1 MTVWLAALKDLHS
14 TAIPAVLVT
23 VATIQGSTPREAGA
37 RMVFTADGQYDTIG
51 GGHLEWRAAQIARD
65 MLEADATMFAGIRK
79 FERIALGPSLGQC
92 CGGVVFL
99 AFERIDQRVDT
110 RAGSLLTE
118 LEHHWRNGVD
128 IWRAVALES
137 DDPTLLYEL
146 EGEACDLTAP
156 DNGLDAEQFRHAG
169 NTHVTQD
176 RYGRRWLLDRC
187 RAHQPQVVLF
197 GAGHV
202 GAAIVRVLATLPCR
216 VLWVDEREDMFPAD
230 LPMQVTVEATD
241 VPNAVVDMAEPGAY
255 FLVMTHSHA
264 LDQQLS
270 ERILKRADIGWY
282 GLIGSQTKRKQFEHR
297 LLDRGITQ
305 EQLNK
310 MTCPIGIPGI
320 YGKEP
325 ASIALAVVAQL
336 LQLWELQ
343 ALRVVKAQ
351 QPQQPDLSGTLKA
364 RPPTH
369 MLDGRS

>member
-1 MTVWLAALKDLHS
+1 MTAWLAALKDLHS
-14 TAIPAVLVT
+14 TATPAVLVT

-37 RMVFTADGQYDTIG
+37 RMVFTADSQYDTIG

-65 MLEADATMFAGIRK
+65 MLDALEADAPAFSSIRK

-99 AFERIDQRVDT
+99 AFERIDEH
-110 RAGSLLTE
+110 AGAMLTE
-118 LEHHWRNGVD
+118 LEQHWCNGVD

-146 EGEACDLTAP
+146 EGEACDLSAP

-202 GAAIVRVLATLPCR
+202 GTAIVRVLATLPCR
-216 VLWVDEREDMFPAD
+216 VLWVDEREDMFPPD
-230 LPMQVTVEATD
+230 LPLQVTVEATD

-325 ASIALAVVAQL
+325 ASIAIAVVAQL
-336 LQLWELQ
+336 MQLWEI
-343 ALRVVKAQ
+343 RSR
-351 QPQQPDLSGTLKA
+351 QPDRKTRAKLA
-364 RPPTH
+364 TH

>member
-1 MTVWLAALKDLHS
+1 MTAWLAALRDLHNAS
-14 TAIPAVLVT
+14 IPAVLVT
-23 VATIQGSTPREAGA
+23 VAASQGSTPREAGA
-37 RMVFTADGQYDTIG
+37 RMLFTADGQHDTIG

-65 MLEADATMFAGIRK
+65 MLAADAAQFSSQRK
-79 FERIALGPSLGQC
+79 YERIALGPSLGQC

-99 AFERIDQRVDT
+99 AFERIAQH
-110 RAGSLLTE
+110 AGSMLTK
-118 LEHHWRNGVD
+118 LEQHWRNGVD
-128 IWRAVALES
+128 VWRAVALES
-137 DDPTLLYEL
+137 DDPTLLYEV
-146 EGEACDLTAP
+146 EGEACDLSAP
-156 DNGLDAEQFRHAG
+156 DNGLEAAMFRDAG
-169 NTHVTQD
+169 NTHVAED

-282 GLIGSQTKRKQFEHR
+282 GLIGSYTKRKQFEHR

-336 LQLWELQ
+336 MQLWEI
-343 ALRVVKAQ
+343 RF
-351 QPQQPDLSGTLKA
+351 QQPDRKFKA
-364 RPPTH
+364 RPATQ

>member
-1 MTVWLAALKDLHS
+1 MTIWLAALKDLHS
-14 TAIPAVLVT
+14 TATPAVLVT

-65 MLEADATMFAGIRK
+65 MLNADPQAFSSTRK

-99 AFERIDQRVDT
+99 AFERIDQHSDART
-110 RAGSLLTE
+110 GAMLSE
-118 LEHHWRNGVD
+118 LEHHWSSGVD
-128 IWRAVALES
+128 VWRAVALEA
-137 DDPTLLYEL
+137 DEPTLLYEL
-146 EGEACDLTAP
+146 EGEACDLSAP
-156 DNGLDAEQFRHAG
+156 DNGLDAALFRNAG
-169 NTHVTQD
+169 NTHVAED

-216 VLWVDEREDMFPAD
+216 VLWVDEREDVFPAD

-241 VPNAVVDMAEPGAY
+241 VPNAVVDLAEPGAY

-297 LLDRGITQ
+297 LLDRGITE

-325 ASIALAVVAQL
+325 ASIAIAVVAQL
-336 LQLWELQ
+336 MQLWELQ
-343 ALRVVKAQ
+343 APKAQ
-351 QPQQPDLSGTLKA
+351 QPQQLDSAGTFKA
-364 RPPTH
+364 RLATH
-369 MLDGRS
+369 LLDGRS

>member
-1 MTVWLAALKDLHS
+1 MTAWLAALKDLHD
-14 TAIPAVLVT
+14 AAVPAVLVT
-23 VATIQGSTPREAGA
+23 VATIQGSAPREAGA
-37 RMVFTADGQYDTIG
+37 RMVLTADDQVDTIG
-51 GGHLEWRAAQIARD
+51 GGHLEWRAAQIARA
-65 MLEADATMFAGIRK
+65 MLEADPTALSGIRK

-99 AFERIDQRVDT
+99 AFERIDRHVDAH
-110 RAGSLLTE
+110 AGAMLDA
-118 LEHHWRNGVD
+118 LEQHWRKGIDV
-128 IWRAVALES
+128 WRAVALES
-137 DDPTLLYEL
+137 NDPTLLYEP
-146 EGEACDLTAP
+146 EGEACDLGAP
-156 DNGLDAEQFRHAG
+156 DNGLDAAMFLNAG
-169 NTHVTQD
+169 NTHVAQD

-230 LPMQVTVEATD
+230 LPMQVAIEATD
-241 VPNAVVDMAEPGAY
+241 APNAVVDLAEPGAY

-270 ERILKRADIGWY
+270 ERILKRADIGWF
-282 GLIGSQTKRKQFEHR
+282 GLIGSVTKRKQFEHR
-297 LLDRGITQ
+297 LQDRGITQ

-325 ASIALAVVAQL
+325 ASIAIAVVAQL
-336 LQLWELQ
+336 VQLWELQ
-343 ALRVVKAQ
+343 ALHS
-351 QPQQPDLSGTLKA
+351 QQPDRKFKA
-364 RPPTH
+364 RPATEL
-369 MLDGRS
+369 LDGRT

>member
-65 MLEADATMFAGIRK
+65 MLETDAAVFSGIRK

-99 AFERIDQRVDT
+99 AFERIGQD
-110 RAGSLLTE
+110 AGAMLTE
-118 LEHHWRNGVD
+118 LEQHWRNGVD

-146 EGEACDLTAP
+146 EGEACDLSAP
-156 DNGLDAEQFRHAG
+156 DNGLDAAQFRHAG

-230 LPMQVTVEATD
+230 LPMQVAVEATD

-305 EQLNK
+305 KQLNK

-343 ALRVVKAQ
+343 ALKAQ
-351 QPQQPDLSGTLKA
+351 QPDPAGTLKA
-364 RPPTH
+364 RPATH
-369 MLDGRS
+369 MLDGRN

>member
-1 MTVWLAALKDLHS
+1 MTVWLAALRDLHS
-14 TAIPAVLVT
+14 TATPAVLVT

-37 RMVFTADGQYDTIG
+37 RMVFSAGSQYDTIG
-51 GGHLEWRAAQIARD
+51 GGHLEWRAAQIARA
-65 MLEADATMFAGIRK
+65 MLDADPTALSGTRR

-99 AFERIDQRVDT
+99 AFERIAQD
-110 RAGSLLTE
+110 GSPAALARNHNMLTE
-118 LEHHWRNGVD
+118 LEQHWRSGVD
-128 IWRAVALES
+128 VWRAVALDS
-137 DDPTLLYEL
+137 DDATLLYEL
-146 EGEACDLTAP
+146 EGEACDLSAP
-156 DNGLDAEQFRHAG
+156 DNGLDAAMFRHAG
-169 NTHVTQD
+169 LTHVAED

-202 GAAIVRVLATLPCR
+202 GAAIVRVLSTLPCR

-230 LPMQVTVEATD
+230 LPLQVTTEATD
-241 VPNAVVDMAEPGAY
+241 VPNAVVDLAEPGAY

-282 GLIGSQTKRKQFEHR
+282 GLIGSYTKRKQFEHR

-310 MTCPIGIPGI
+310 MTCPIGVPGI

-325 ASIALAVVAQL
+325 ASIAIAVVAQL
-336 LQLWELQ
+336 MQLWELKNLQ
-343 ALRVVKAQ
+343 AQ
-351 QPQQPDLSGTLKA
+351 QPDRKLKA
-364 RPPTH
+364 RPATQ